1 MSQRY
6 DILSVNAVVLLASG
20 YGYMLTGQHPTSM
33 LLFLLSLI
41 NLVSVISWRVSDLE
55 KHRREQQMLM
65 DEEDEETEEEEEEE
79 EEEDVE
85 DEPVLHYCG
94 REECGAEITNL
105 AGAGLCAGCGL
116 VYYCDQECQRAD
128 WKAGHK
134 LVCDKNVPTEDQP
147 PVTEEQP
154 LTTEEQ
160 VTEVPE
166 VPEFLPALSLPQD
179 TAAEEPTRDTIS
191 TSNHT
196 KTHLA
201 SMTTRSSRIKDVVI

>member
-65 DEEDEETEEEEEEE
+65 DEEDEETEEEED
-79 EEEDVE
+79 EDVE

-134 LVCDKNVPTEDQP
+134 LVCDKDVPS
-147 PVTEEQP
+147 EEQP

-160 VTEVPE
+160 VPEVPE
-166 VPEFLPALSLPQD
+166 VRAVR
-179 TAAEEPTRDTIS
+179 AV
-191 TSNHT
+191 
-196 KTHLA
+196 
-201 SMTTRSSRIKDVVI
+201 RSSPSE